1 MPLVRISGY
10 IVWLFK
16 PMANFFSITPFLL
29 QILVYPFTWASLRFF
44 AQIRILGKEN
54 IRGHKS
60 GAIFAVN
67 HSSELDPILIPAT
80 LNPFSRL
87 MPMFYLARESS
98 FYEKSGF
105 AKYFYSGT
113 FFKIWGAY
121 PVTVGTGG
129 DYEHALRHHIKILK
143 RGKSICIFPEGG
155 KTKNGEIGEG
165 KPGVAYLLWRT
176 GRPVIPV
183 AIRGHYQMSA
193 HRFLA
198 RKHSITVSYGKP
210 ITKEELF
217 GARADAISPTRE
229 ELKVATQVIMSRIQG
244 MYEKI

>member
-1 MPLVRISGY
+1 M
-10 IVWLFK
+10 
-16 PMANFFSITPFLL
+16 NFFSWSPSIL
-29 QILVYPFTWASLRFF
+29 QTFVYPFTWVTLHLF
-44 AQIRILGKEN
+44 ARIRIVGREKLKGLK
-54 IRGHKS
+54 H

-87 MPMFYLARESS
+87 MPMFYIARESS

-129 DYEHALRHHIKILK
+129 DYEHALRHHIKILE
-143 RGKSICIFPEGG
+143 RGQSICIFPEGG

-183 AIRGHYQMSA
+183 AIHGHYQM
-193 HRFLA
+193 HPRGFLT

-210 ITKEELF
+210 ITKKELF
-217 GARADAISPTRE
+217 GANTGADSPSRE
-229 ELKVATQVIMSRIQG
+229 ELKSATQIIMSRIRE

>member
-1 MPLVRISGY
+1 MN
-10 IVWLFK
+10 LF
-16 PMANFFSITPFLL
+16 AITPFLL
-29 QILVYPFTWASLRFF
+29 QTLVYPFTWVSLRLF
-44 AQIRILGKEN
+44 AKIRILGKEN
-54 IRGHKS
+54 IRGHKH

-80 LNPFSRL
+80 LEPFSRL

-98 FYEKSGF
+98 FYEKNGL
-105 AKYFYSGT
+105 AKYIYGGM
-113 FFKIWGAY
+113 FFKLWGAY

-129 DYEHALRHHIKILK
+129 DYEHALRHHIKILE

-183 AIRGHYQMSA
+183 AIRGHYQMNP
-193 HRFLA
+193 RGFLA
-198 RKHSITVSYGKP
+198 RKHSITVSYGVP
-210 ITKEELF
+210 I
-217 GARADAISPTRE
+217 TRE
-229 ELKVATQVIMSRIQG
+229 ELFNSGSRRLSLTDAGSPSREELKSAAQIIMARIRE

>member
-1 MPLVRISGY
+1 M
-10 IVWLFK
+10 
-16 PMANFFSITPFLL
+16 NFFSITPFIL
-29 QILVYPFTWASLRFF
+29 QTLVYPFTWVSLSFF
-44 AQIRILGKEN
+44 AKIRILGKEN
-54 IRGHKS
+54 IRGHKH
-60 GAIFAVN
+60 GVIFAVN
-67 HSSELDPILIPAT
+67 HASELDPILIPAT

-183 AIRGHYQMSA
+183 AIHGHYQMSA
-193 HRFLA
+193 HGFLK
-198 RKHSITVSYGKP
+198 RKHSITVSYGAP

-229 ELKVATQVIMSRIQG
+229 ELKVATQVIMSRILG
-244 MYEKI
+244 MYEGI